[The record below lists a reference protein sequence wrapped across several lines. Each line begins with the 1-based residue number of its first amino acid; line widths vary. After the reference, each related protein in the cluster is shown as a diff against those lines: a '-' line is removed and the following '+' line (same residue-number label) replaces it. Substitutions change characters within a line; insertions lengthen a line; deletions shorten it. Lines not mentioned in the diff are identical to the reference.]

1 MINLKDVKKTYL
13 LGKKKVEALR
23 GIDLQIEKGEFVA
36 VKGPSG
42 SGKTTLLNLLGAL
55 DIPDEGEIIF
65 EGEDISKLERKK
77 RLAFRA
83 RNLGFVFQDYNLI
96 PELNVY
102 ENVEI
107 PLLITN
113 VRKRKEKII
122 KVIEEVGLLD
132 HIDHRPAELSG
143 GQRQRVSIARALVK
157 NPPLILA
164 DEPTANLDSKTGL
177 KIVELMQRLNKMHN
191 ITFVIATHDT
201 SILEKIDRVVN
212 IMDGKIM
219 LTDEHG

>member
-1 MINLKDVKKTYL
+1 MINLKNVKKTYL

-55 DIPDEGEIIF
+55 DIPDGGEVIF
-65 EGEDISKLERKK
+65 EGEDISKLETKK

-83 RNLGFVFQDYNLI
+83 RNLGFIFQDYNLI

-113 VRKRKEKII
+113 AKKRKEKII

-177 KIVELMQRLNKMHN
+177 KIVELMQRLNKIHN

-212 IMDGKIM
+212 LMDGKIR
-219 LTDEHG
+219 LTDKKS